1 MINLLLYADNAHYF
15 QSISATHLTVT
26 ENQIKCDLL
35 RTMPNNERFRSAD
48 CDGVRFYFKL
58 GSFLLS
64 FIIYLDPGSFTQMG
78 SRDDV
83 VVVALASHQCGLGL
97 IPARCHMRVQFVV
110 GSRLALRVFLRV
122 LRFSSLRKNQHL
134 QIPNRPGWRTQ

>member
-1 MINLLLYADNAHYF
+1 VINLLLYADNAHYF

-97 IPARCHMRVQFVV
+97 IPARCHEFTV
-110 GSRLALRVFLRV
+110 GSRLAPRFFLQVF
-122 LRFSSLRKNQHL
+122 RFSSLRKNQHL
-134 QIPNRPGWRTQ
+134 QNPIRPE